1 MRSAIFRPVHCRDC
15 QYDLSGL
22 EAGPCPE
29 CGRRFDP
36 ADPASFAAES
46 GFEHRWR
53 QVKIGA
59 TLAVLL
65 AALVVWCGVTNEA
78 GPMLLLLVAGVPGLL
93 AFFGGIPLLRR
104 PLSPRLVACS
114 MIPAIVLVG
123 AFYTLAIHMYLSLG
137 VWPTLI
143 GDSGFSSA
151 LKFHAEIAQCCFGG
165 LFLILFVTWPIAVA
179 VFAVVRRWHAGV
191 HYLGMLALAWALGLG
206 LMELGPDRFLYWW
219 WD

>member
-1 MRSAIFRPVHCRDC
+1 MHCRDC

-22 EAGPCPE
+22 KAGPCPE

-65 AALVVWCGVTNEA
+65 AALVVWCGVTDA
-78 GPMLLLLVAGVPGLL
+78 GGRIWLLLPIAGVPGLL

-137 VWPTLI
+137 GWPGNI
-143 GDSGFSSA
+143 GNAGFSSA
-151 LKFHAEIAQCCFGG
+151 LNLHVEIAQYCVW
-165 LFLILFVTWPIAVA
+165 LLSLVLFVTWPIAVV
-179 VFAVVRRWHAGV
+179 VFAVVRRWQAGI
-191 HYLGMLALAWALGLG
+191 HYLGIVAISWALGFG
-206 LMELGPDRFLYWW
+206 LTELGPDGFLYWW

>member
-1 MRSAIFRPVHCRDC
+1 M
-15 QYDLSGL
+15 
-22 EAGPCPE
+22 
-29 CGRRFDP
+29 
-36 ADPASFAAES
+36 ES
-46 GFEHRWR
+46 GFAHRRR
-53 QVKIGA
+53 QVRIGVA
-59 TLAVLL
+59 IAVLL
-65 AALVVWCGVTNEA
+65 SVSVWMCIATYSDLA
-78 GPMLLLLVAGVPGLL
+78 LLLIVVAGVPGLL

-137 VWPTLI
+137 GWPTLI

-151 LKFHAEIAQCCFGG
+151 LKFHAEIAQYCFGG